1 MAPKAF
7 VLLELMNAMVLV
19 AEQAR
24 ARGYV
29 VVALNRGPLQD
40 AGPFA
45 VRAGLVDELI
55 EIRSWSDRAALDDLA
70 ADLTRR
76 YEVVGTWSV
85 FEATLVAESTLRE
98 LAGLP
103 TTSVASTE
111 RVLDKL
117 QVRAKLHDEGLSAL
131 RSVSLTQAL
140 DWSRWEFDTP
150 AVLKPAHGTGSAL
163 CFVVSSL
170 PELRQ
175 AAVAVDQAG
184 VVNPLM
190 RDYIVDHGEFV
201 LEQRAEGELL
211 SIESLVSDGVVRF
224 VGLTG
229 RYLLASDPVVEQGL
243 FFPCPHPL
251 VAELQAFSEQVHKSL
266 EIGNGATHLEVM
278 VSTDGAIE
286 LIDFNPRFAGFAS
299 VVSFGQAF
307 GIVFES
313 VLVDV
318 ACGLVPDLSFL
329 DRPTRYAV
337 EMVVLPPPGTTTL
350 HQITFPPEAIAA
362 RATKKLGEHLT
373 GRADQLDAVGM
384 FIVTGDTARQAH
396 DRAIEARRA
405 TTVNG
410 IALGDN
416 PNNAVVSP
424 GFLNAGA
431 VQGAEAVRPQLDL
444 Q

>member
-19 AEQAR
+19 AEEAR
-24 ARGYV
+24 ARGYT
-29 VVALNRGPLQD
+29 VVALNRGALQD
-40 AGPFA
+40 GGPFA
-45 VRAGLVDELI
+45 VRPGLVDELI
-55 EIRSWSDRAALDDLA
+55 EITSWSDRATLDQLA

-85 FEATLVAESTLRE
+85 FEATLVTESTLRE

-103 TTSVASTE
+103 TTSVTSTE
-111 RVLDKL
+111 RVLDKV
-117 QVRAKLHDEGLSAL
+117 QVRAKLYDEGLSAL
-131 RSVSLTQAL
+131 RSVTLSAAL
-140 DWSRWEFDTP
+140 AWSHWEFDTP

-175 AAVAVDQAG
+175 AAVAVGQAG

-211 SIESLVSDGVVRF
+211 SIESLVSGGVVQF
-224 VGLTG
+224 IGLTG

-251 VAELQAFSEQVHKSL
+251 LPELQAFSERVHKSL

-278 VSTDGAIE
+278 VSPDGAIE

-307 GIVFES
+307 GFAFES

-318 ACGLVPDLSFL
+318 ACGVAPDLSFL
-329 DRPTRYAV
+329 DRPTRYAA

-350 HQITFPPEAIAA
+350 NQIGFPSEAIAA
-362 RATKKLGEHLT
+362 RATKKVGEQLT

-384 FIVTGDTARQAH
+384 FIVTGDTAWQAH
-396 DRAIEARRA
+396 TRAMDARRA

-410 IALGDN
+410 IELG
-416 PNNAVVSP
+416 NNSNNVLVSP
-424 GFLNAGA
+424 SFLSTGA
-431 VQGAEAVRPQLDL
+431 VQPHRDPQ
-444 Q
+444 